1 MKHGRFLFSTF
12 LIAGLV
18 LVPGQLA
25 AQHDHD
31 HGNEPGQGHEMNEE
45 MAAWIALSEPSTEHE
60 FLERLVGTWNAK
72 TRFWMVPDAAPIE
85 SAGVSTNEMILG
97 GRFLQSKF
105 VGEMF
110 GPFEGVG
117 IDGFDRLKQEYVSTW
132 MDNKG
137 TTIMSFNGQVEGNV
151 RTLMMDL
158 VRPDGE
164 KSTMKWVTT
173 IVGQDEHKAEG
184 YEAAAGGDFRKTME
198 IVYTRQ

>member
-1 MKHGRFLFSTF
+1 MKHGRFLFSLF
-12 LIAGLV
+12 LVAGLV

-31 HGNEPGQGHEMNEE
+31 QGQGHPMNEE
-45 MAAWIALSEPSTEHE
+45 MAAWMALSEPSKEHE
-60 FLERLVGTWNAK
+60 FLEQLVGTWNAK
-72 TRFWMVPDAAPIE
+72 TRFWMAPDAPPIE
-85 SAGVSTNEMILG
+85 NAGVSTNEMILG
-97 GRFLQSKF
+97 GRFLRSSF

-110 GPFEGVG
+110 GPFEGIG
-117 IDGFDRLKQEYVSTW
+117 IDGFDRLKRKYVSMW

-137 TTIMSFNGQVEGNV
+137 TMIMNFEGEVQGNV
-151 RTLMMDL
+151 RTLMSEL

-173 IVGQDEHKAEG
+173 IVGQNEHKAEG
-184 YEAAAGGDFRKTME
+184 YEAEAGGGLRKTME

>member
-1 MKHGRFLFSTF
+1 MH
-12 LIAGLV
+12 
-18 LVPGQLA
+18 
-25 AQHDHD
+25 
-31 HGNEPGQGHEMNEE
+31 EE
-45 MAAWIALSEPSTEHE
+45 MASGMALSEPSKEHE

-72 TRFWMVPDAAPIE
+72 TRFWMAPDAPPIE
-85 SAGVSTNEMILG
+85 NAGVSTNEMILG
-97 GRFLQSKF
+97 GRFLRSNF

-117 IDGFDRLKQEYVSTW
+117 VDGFDRLKQEYVSTW

-137 TTIMSFNGQVEGNV
+137 TMIMNFEGQVQGNV
-151 RTLMMDL
+151 RTLMSEL

-173 IVGQDEHKAEG
+173 IVGQNEHKAEG
-184 YEAAAGGDFRKTME
+184 YEPEAGGGFRKTME

>member
-1 MKHGRFLFSTF
+1 MKHGRFLCSLF
-12 LIAGLV
+12 LVAGLV

-31 HGNEPGQGHEMNEE
+31 HGNDHGRQEMNEE
-45 MAAWIALSEPSTEHE
+45 MAAWMALSEPSKEHA
-60 FLERLVGTWNAK
+60 FLESLVGTWNAK
-72 TRFWMVPDAAPIE
+72 SRFWMIPNAPPIE

-97 GRFLQSKF
+97 GRFLLSKF

-117 IDGFDRLKQEYVSTW
+117 IDGFDRLKQKYVSTW

-137 TTIMSFNGQVEGNV
+137 TTIMSFQGEVQDNV
-151 RTLMMDL
+151 RTLMMEL
-158 VRPDGE
+158 LRPDGG

-173 IVGQDEHKAEG
+173 IVGQNEHKAEG
-184 YEAAAGGDFRKTME
+184 YEAVAGGDFRKTME